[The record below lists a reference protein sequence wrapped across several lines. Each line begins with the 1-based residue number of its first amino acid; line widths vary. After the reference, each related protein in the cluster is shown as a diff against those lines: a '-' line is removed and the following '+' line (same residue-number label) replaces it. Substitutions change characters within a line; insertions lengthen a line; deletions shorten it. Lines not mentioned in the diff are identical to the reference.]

1 LIFFQFLLQLPN
13 FLTLL
18 SLLFSVVQSEAV
30 EVAKARAREA
40 EAIAEAEKAKM
51 TLGLAQ
57 LKLRRGLL
65 STRNTSTIHT
75 PAEVDS
81 SSDSNSS
88 TAAVV
93 DGAPPKRSF
102 TAAEVAKLREY
113 ALAFKSV
120 LSVSGCTLMF
130 YPSPRPTVVKLL
142 SAALVTTEICPYT
155 PEDVKNAY
163 CALVLECDSEV
174 DTFLKKHAA
183 GELVKDYA
191 RDGVKTP
198 NALIPR

>member
-1 LIFFQFLLQLPN
+1 
-13 FLTLL
+13 
-18 SLLFSVVQSEAV
+18 
-30 EVAKARAREA
+30 
-40 EAIAEAEKAKM
+40 M

-81 SSDSNSS
+81 SSDSNSF

-93 DGAPPKRSF
+93 DGAPTKRSF
-102 TAAEVAKLREY
+102 TAAEVAMLREY

-142 SAALVTTEICPYT
+142 SVALKKAEAGAPPPPLFSLVTTEICPYT

-163 CALVLECDSEV
+163 CALVLECDSAV
-174 DTFLKKHAA
+174 DTFLKKLAA